1 MTLIDLIWVFQ
12 SSQYISTKSCK
23 SCGNFPLEQAKHSRS
38 LKRRSS
44 WSKSSLIHSSSIF
57 KSNGPQFCPCL
68 WPWHLKNF
76 AELISKVILWQ
87 QLFTTASKD
96 WVKMR
101 SWVLMC
107 QSIVDIQEGFAMY
120 TSIYVLA
127 FLSVWR
133 KKYNVTSIYATIYK
147 RFEKNITPSFRV
159 FGLLRIFL
167 LHSLFLRCFES
178 RIC

>member
-1 MTLIDLIWVFQ
+1 MWKF
-12 SSQYISTKSCK
+12 
-23 SCGNFPLEQAKHSRS
+23 
-38 LKRRSS
+38 SS
-44 WSKSSLIHSSSIF
+44 WTSKALKKLKKEVLIQIIIDAAFIEFIVHQF
-57 KSNGPQFCPCL
+57 WRRNGPQFCPCL